1 MAETDQTQPQVVQKS
16 PGMDQKQERT
26 WAMFCHLGA
35 LAGYFFPFG
44 NVIAPLIIWQIKKSE
59 SELIDDQGKESLN
72 FQISIAI
79 GYIVSAVL
87 VFVLIGFLL
96 LAALGIFNLVMIII
110 ASMKANEG
118 QRYRY
123 PVCIRFIK

>member
-16 PGMDQKQERT
+16 TGMDQKQERT
-26 WAMFCHLGA
+26 WAMFSHLGG
-35 LAGYFFPFG
+35 LLGFVPPL
-44 NVIAPLIIWQIKKSE
+44 VIWLVKKDE
-59 SELIDDQGKESLN
+59 SSFIGDNGKEALN
-72 FQISIAI
+72 FQITIAI
-79 GYIVSAVL
+79 CQIVSVAL
-87 VFVLIGFLL
+87 TPVLIGFLL
-96 LAALGIFNLVMIII
+96 FPAVYIFNIVMVII